1 MLDHVKEYLRIDGD
15 QDDKMLGF
23 LVDSAKEYLTD
34 SGVRATEGSQYK
46 LAIVMLV
53 KQWYEDN
60 RNESTSSRKAM
71 HIDHGLQ
78 SIILKLK
85 VGG

>member
-15 QDDKMLGF
+15 QDDSMLG
-23 LVDSAKEYLTD
+23 LLIDSAKEYLDD
-34 SGVRATEGSQYK
+34 SGVKVTEGSQYK

-60 RNESTSSRKAM
+60 RSDDTPNRKAM
-71 HIDHGLQ
+71 RIDHGLQ